1 MNLVPSLKTFRL
13 LLIALLAVA
22 LTGGIAFVKASP
34 AAAAEYDAAISLQ
47 VTPMLKSQLNRD
59 PTGTP
64 IYVRGTGLLP
74 FSQLTVEVTGG
85 QREFHRMDKKLLD
98 GSIYEYE
105 GSYAQVVPANGN
117 AFPRIAFPNTQ
128 ADIWWHVTLHA
139 FLQPDEFEGCPARSY
154 GRFGDGEPMPVLFV
168 EALIGE
174 RFFTD
179 SLGRVTKARGDD
191 TDNRIRCTYADSTFI
206 SSQEG
211 FPTYKPMGGL
221 MGILFGGV
229 VGGAEATE
237 ATKEECTALERSEGK
252 C

>member
-1 MNLVPSLKTFRL
+1 MHVLPSLKTFRL

-34 AAAAEYDAAISLQ
+34 AAAAEYDAAISLEVNAMQ
-47 VTPMLKSQLNRD
+47 KSQRNQD

-64 IYVRGTGLLP
+64 IYVRGTGLQP
-74 FSQLTVEVTGG
+74 FSQLTVEVTGD
-85 QREFHRMDKKLLD
+85 QLEFHRLWKEYVD
-98 GSIYEYE
+98 GSINYEYE

-117 AFPRIAFPNTQ
+117 AVPRISFPNTQ

-139 FLQPDEFEGCPARSY
+139 FLQPDEFEGCPARTY
-154 GRFGDGEPMPVLFV
+154 GYGDDEPMPVLFV

-191 TDNRIRCTYADSTFI
+191 TDTRIRCTYADSSSF

-211 FPTYKPMGGL
+211 FPTYKVQGGL

-229 VGGAEATE
+229 VGGAEATG
-237 ATKEECTALERSEGK
+237 ATEEECTALAHSEGK